1 MIPFRRAPCALLAR
15 PLRWLPSGLHSSGL
29 SKILSR
35 VFADALASG
44 EMDFLQEKTLH
55 VAVVDLR
62 VNSYVRL
69 ECRRFVPA
77 VPRNGGD
84 IVISA
89 ELYTFLLLATQRED
103 ADSLFFQR
111 LLRIE
116 GDTATGL
123 HLKNFID
130 ALEEPPVPRVLR
142 EALDRMTDL
151 IGRYCG
157 AETISGPPRQVSP
170 ETPRQ

>member
-1 MIPFRRAPCALLAR
+1 MIKFRRAHCALLAL
-15 PLRWLPSGLHSSGL
+15 PLRWMPTGLNSAGL
-29 SKILSR
+29 SKILNH

-44 EMDFLQEKTLH
+44 EMDFLQEKTLQ

-62 VNSYVRL
+62 VNSHVRL
-69 ECRRFVPA
+69 QQRRFVSA
-77 VPRNGGD
+77 VSRNGAD
-84 IVISA
+84 ITISA

-111 LLRIE
+111 RLRIE

-130 ALEEPPVPRVLR
+130 ALGEPPIPKALR
-142 EALDRMTDL
+142 EALESLTDL
-151 IGRYCG
+151 VAHYC
-157 AETISGPPRQVSP
+157 AADAVSSPPPQVSP

>member
-29 SKILSR
+29 SKILNH

-44 EMDFLQEKTLH
+44 ELDFLQEKTLR
-55 VAVVDLR
+55 VAVLDLR
-62 VNSYVRL
+62 VDSYLRL
-69 ECRRFVPA
+69 QRRRFVPA
-77 VPRNGGD
+77 ASHNGAN
-84 IVISA
+84 IRFSA
-89 ELYTFLLLATQRED
+89 ELNTFLLLATRRED
-103 ADSLFFQR
+103 ADSLFFRR

-130 ALEEPPVPRVLR
+130 ALEEPPIPKSLR

-151 IGRYCG
+151 FGRYCG